1 VKKLIALLICLPVL
15 LISLAVYF
23 TLQTSKREVAKKQ
36 QEQEQEGSLRL
47 PNELA
52 LSQLEDKAGVIVPFD
67 VVVTDQDG
75 KTFKLGQYF
84 NDPSDT
90 RPVIMTLG
98 YYGCPMLC
106 TLVLGGLLEALR
118 HTSFKI
124 GSDFRVISMSID
136 EREQPDLA
144 KAKQKNYMQALGISN
159 PEYWKFHVM
168 SAGEAQKLADAVG
181 FNYYYDKKEDQFA
194 HGAGFFVLTPT
205 GKLARTLFGISY
217 APTDIKLALSE
228 AAEGKIGSFIEQV
241 LLSCFHY
248 NPDSQRYGVY
258 ILGVMRLGGVLTML
272 LLGGVLLMYFR
283 FERKR
288 SVV

>member
-1 VKKLIALLICLPVL
+1 
-15 LISLAVYF
+15 
-23 TLQTSKREVAKKQ
+23 
-36 QEQEQEGSLRL
+36 
-47 PNELA
+47 
-52 LSQLEDKAGVIVPFD
+52 
-67 VVVTDQDG
+67 
-75 KTFKLGQYF
+75 
-84 NDPSDT
+84 
-90 RPVIMTLG
+90 
-98 YYGCPMLC
+98 
-106 TLVLGGLLEALR
+106 
-118 HTSFKI
+118 
-124 GSDFRVISMSID
+124 
-136 EREQPDLA
+136 
-144 KAKQKNYMQALGISN
+144 MQALGISN